1 MKIARLK
8 YRVISKLFP
17 RVLTSDM
24 VVNHLKEEGIQIGK
38 GTALFNPST
47 IIIDTQR
54 PTMLSIGEY
63 CKITAGVVILAHD
76 YSRSVLRRV
85 YGEIIAEAR
94 ETRVGNN
101 VFIGM
106 NSIILMGT
114 SIGDNCIIGAGSVCH
129 GKYPANSVIA
139 GNPAKVIMTLD
150 EYYKKRKE
158 KYVDEA
164 LAFAHSI
171 YKEKGRIPTINEME
185 AFFPLYLDRNI
196 NEIKRHGLF
205 VALSGDEEEEVIDG
219 FLKTKPVF
227 DSYDDF
233 LEHCGLLDKKGKE
246 E

>member
-1 MKIARLK
+1 MKIDRLK

-17 RVLTSDM
+17 KLLTSDL
-24 VVNHLKEEGIQIGK
+24 VITHLKEMGIQIGK

-85 YGEIIAEAR
+85 YGDIVAEAR
-94 ETRVGNN
+94 ETKIGDN

-158 KYVDEA
+158 KYVNEAIA
-164 LAFAHSI
+164 LAQSI
-171 YKEKGRIPTINEME
+171 NKANGRAPTINEMG

-196 NEIKRHGLF
+196 DEIKKNGLF
-205 VALSGDEEEEVIDG
+205 VALSGDEEVEVIDG
-219 FLKTKPVF
+219 FLKSKPAF
-227 DSYDDF
+227 DSFDDF